1 MLVSIVI
8 KALNEE
14 ANIARAIESCLQ
26 ALRGIEGE
34 VVLADSL
41 SEDRTVE
48 IASAYPVR
56 IVQFQRREDRGCG
69 AAAQLGFQHA
79 RGEFVYLMDGDMALQ
94 PGFLQAALAAAAEDS
109 RLAGI
114 GGLVREMQ
122 VSNLEFASRAAR
134 PRADLQAGEVDRLD
148 GGGLYRRSA
157 IEEVGYLAD
166 RNLHG
171 FEEFELATRLRTKGW
186 RLARLDRVAVEHY
199 GYTMNAYRLLW
210 ARARSGYV
218 QGAGEL
224 TRAAL
229 GTPRLA
235 EALRKLRILPLSLAV
250 TVWLAS
256 LPAILLLGRGAS
268 WAVML
273 AAAVAVAPFA
283 AMSLRRRS
291 LRLGIYAVA
300 LWLVYMVGTLRGFV
314 RPRIPPAEPIPSRIL
329 QELPAAGAGQRPWA
343 EAIER

>member
-26 ALRGIEGE
+26 ALRGLEGE

-41 SEDRTVE
+41 SDDRTVE
-48 IASAYPVR
+48 IASAYPLR
-56 IVQFQRREDRGCG
+56 IVQFRHREDRGCG

-94 PGFLQAALAAAAEDS
+94 PGFLQAALAVAAQEP

-157 IEEVGYLAD
+157 IAEVGYLAD

-171 FEEFELATRLRTKGW
+171 FEEFELATRLRARGW
-186 RLARLDRVAVEHY
+186 RLARLDRVAVEHH

-210 ARARSGYV
+210 ARMRSGYV

-224 TRAAL
+224 ARATL

-235 EALRKLRILPLSLAV
+235 EALRKLRILPLSLGVA
-250 TVWLAS
+250 VWLAS
-256 LPAILLLGRGAS
+256 LPAILLLGRGAL
-268 WAVML
+268 WAVVL
-273 AAAVAVAPFA
+273 AAAVAAAPFV

-291 LRLGIYAVA
+291 LRLGVYAVA
-300 LWLVYMVGTLRGFV
+300 LWLVYMIGTLRGFL
-314 RPRIPPAEPIPSRIL
+314 RPRTPPTDPIPSRIL
-329 QELPAAGAGQRPWA
+329 RDPTAAGADQRPWA
-343 EAIER
+343 EAIMR

>member
-1 MLVSIVI
+1 MRVSIVI

-14 ANIARAIESCLQ
+14 ANIGRAIESCLQ

-56 IVQFQRREDRGCG
+56 IVQFQHRTDRGCG

-94 PGFLQAALAAAAEDS
+94 PGFLQAALAAAAQDP

-134 PRADLQAGEVDRLD
+134 PRADLRAGEVDRLD

-157 IEEVGYLAD
+157 IAEVGYLAD

-171 FEEFELATRLRTKGW
+171 FEEFELATRLRARGW
-186 RLARLDRVAVEHY
+186 RLVRLDRVAVEHY

-224 TRAAL
+224 VRATL

-250 TVWLAS
+250 AVWLAS
-256 LPAILLLGRGAS
+256 LPAILLLGRGATS
-268 WAVML
+268 AVML

-291 LRLGIYAVA
+291 LRLGVYAVA
-300 LWLVYMVGTLRGFV
+300 LWLVYMVGTLRGFF
-314 RPRIPPAEPIPSRIL
+314 RPRFPPAEPIPSRIL
-329 QELPAAGAGQRPWA
+329 HELPAAGAGQRPRA

>member
-1 MLVSIVI
+1 MLASIVI

-14 ANIARAIESCLQ
+14 ANIARAIESCLE
-26 ALRGIEGE
+26 ALRELEGE

-79 RGEFVYLMDGDMALQ
+79 RGDFVYLMDGDMALQ
-94 PGFLQAALAAAAEDS
+94 PGFLQAALAAAAEDP

-157 IEEVGYLAD
+157 IEEAGYLAD

-171 FEEFELATRLRTKGW
+171 FEEFELATRLRSKGW

-224 TRAAL
+224 ARAAL

-235 EALRKLRILPLSLAV
+235 EALRKLRILPLSLGVA
-250 TVWLAS
+250 VWLAS
-256 LPAILLLGRGAS
+256 LPAILLLGRGATS
-268 WAVML
+268 AVML

-329 QELPAAGAGQRPWA
+329 QELPAAGAGQRPRA